1 MTQPLFISFL
11 VVAIVFALF
20 IVPKVTADIA
30 RDVGVDEAKWY
41 FYSTVFNV
49 AALMW
54 LYASLGP
61 KKYRRKLFLAALIA
75 IYLIIFYGAYA
86 IDKYNALK

>member
-1 MTQPLFISFL
+1 MTQILLTSFL
-11 VVAIVFALF
+11 IAAIVFALF

-30 RDVGVDEAKWY
+30 RDAGVNEAKWY

-54 LYASLGP
+54 LYTSLGP
-61 KKYRRKLFLAALIA
+61 KTYRRKIFLATLIA
-75 IYLIIFYGAYA
+75 IYVIIFYGAYA
-86 IDKYNALK
+86 IDKYVRY